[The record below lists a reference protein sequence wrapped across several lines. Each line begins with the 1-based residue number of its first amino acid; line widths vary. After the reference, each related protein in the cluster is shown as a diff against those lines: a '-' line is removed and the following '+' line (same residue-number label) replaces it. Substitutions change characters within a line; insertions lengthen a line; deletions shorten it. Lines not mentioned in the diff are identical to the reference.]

1 MATQTKE
8 ADFRTC
14 PVTTLQVHRPAE
26 LLITANAVT
35 AVVFLTVG
43 GILALLLA
51 LTRWQAVHL
60 LPADWFYTFLTAHGI
75 TMLVFWIV
83 FFEVAGLYFG
93 SSVLLNGRLVA
104 PKVGWV
110 AFGLML
116 AGALLAELMIFTGQ
130 ADVMFTAYVPLKAH
144 PLFYLGIILFA
155 VGALVAVYLFF
166 ASVVVAKHERRHTG
180 SLPLVT
186 FGLVVA
192 AIIAAF
198 TLISGAITFIPA
210 FFWSVGL
217 LETYDPAAYRLL
229 FWAFGHSAQQI
240 NLAAMV
246 AIWYALATLTVGATP
261 INEKLSRMAFLLYIL
276 FINLGSIHHLMVDP
290 GLSVVYKITNT
301 SYIMYLAVLGSMIH
315 AYSIPAAVEVA
326 QRAKGYSK
334 GLFQWLWRAPWG
346 EPGFS
351 ALVVSMVLFGFLGGV
366 SGVIQG
372 MMQLNMMIHNTI
384 RVVGHFHATV
394 VGGTTVAFMGLT
406 YYIIPLIMRRDII
419 SKGLARIQPYVYGS
433 GLFLLIV
440 GMMLSGDMGVPRRS
454 WDIYATGGAF
464 TTQFPAFTDVTLA
477 MLGIGAI
484 VAVIG
489 GAMFVYLAVFSLLFG
504 KDLRK

>member
-1 MATQTKE
+1 MRE
-8 ADFRTC
+8 ANFRTC
-14 PVTTLQVHRPAE
+14 PVTSLQVHRPAE

-43 GILALLLA
+43 GILALLIA

-60 LPADWFYTFLTAHGI
+60 LPADLFYTFVTAHGL

-93 SSVLLNGRLVA
+93 GSVLLNGRLVV
-104 PKVGWV
+104 PRLGWL

-116 AGALLAELMIFTGQ
+116 LGALLAEVMIFAGQ
-130 ADVMFTAYVPLKAH
+130 ADVMFTAYVPLQAH

-166 ASVVVAKHERRHTG
+166 ASVVVAKQERRHSG

-186 FGLVVA
+186 YGLAVA
-192 AIIAAF
+192 AIIATF
-198 TLISGAITFIPA
+198 TLVSGAITFIPA
-210 FFWSVGL
+210 FFWSMGL
-217 LETYDPAAYRLL
+217 LETYDPAAYRLV
-229 FWAFGHSAQQI
+229 FWAFGHPAQQI

-246 AIWYALATLTVGATP
+246 AIWYALATLTVGAKP
-261 INEKLSRMAFLLYIL
+261 VNEKLSRIAFLLYIL

-290 GLSVVYKITNT
+290 GLSVTGKIFNT
-301 SYIMYLAVLGSMIH
+301 SYAMYLAVLGSMIH
-315 AYSIPAAVEVA
+315 AFSIPAAVEVA
-326 QRAKGYSK
+326 QRSKGFTR

-346 EPGFS
+346 EPGFA

-384 RVVGHFHATV
+384 RVTGHFHATV

-406 YYIIPLIMRRDII
+406 YYVIPLIMRRGLI
-419 SKGLARIQPYVYGS
+419 SKRLATFQPYVYGA
-433 GLFLLIV
+433 GLFLLIA
-440 GMMLSGDMGVPRRS
+440 GMMLSGDLVVPRRS
-454 WDIYATGGAF
+454 WDISAG
-464 TTQFPAFTDVTLA
+464 QFSALTDVTLA

-484 VAVIG
+484 IAVIG
-489 GAMFVYLAVFSLLFG
+489 GAMFVFIAVFSLLFG
-504 KDLRK
+504 RDLRQQS

>member
-60 LPADWFYTFLTAHGI
+60 LSADWFYTFLTAHGI

-130 ADVMFTAYVPLKAH
+130 ADVMFTAYVPLEAH

-217 LETYDPAAYRLL
+217 LEIYDPAAYRLV

-290 GLSVVYKITNT
+290 GLSVVYKLTNT

-433 GLFLLIV
+433 GLFLLIA
-440 GMMLSGDMGVPRRS
+440 GMMLSGDMGVP
-454 WDIYATGGAF
+454 
-464 TTQFPAFTDVTLA
+464 
-477 MLGIGAI
+477 
-484 VAVIG
+484 
-489 GAMFVYLAVFSLLFG
+489 
-504 KDLRK
+504 